1 VQWSNGATNITM
13 KFDRMGRRVEYIEA
27 VGNATNT
34 HHRFVYDGYLCIQR
48 LDAAANNAIDL
59 IFAWDPAESVATRPL
74 MIEKH
79 GKCMLYVTH
88 DGNKNVSDLLFFNG
102 GSGVAAHYEY
112 APFGALTA
120 STRNSTS
127 TAYDF
132 RTYNPFR
139 FSSEYADD
147 ALGLVYYNYRHYEPV
162 MGRWLQRDRCVLT
175 PLNPYLFLVNRASGI
190 DCLGK
195 YDEWVHYYLMYL
207 LMREYGYDESAAKT
221 MAEGSQYP
229 DGESLWASLFLVQ
242 FDAMYI
248 PNLITFQTK
257 YQETLHN
264 LNGLGVGKLEKYQ
277 CCIREA
283 INSITKGENLKE
295 MDYFKVGVLVHAL
308 GDTYAHFKLVKGSDG
323 KSYGPMIGH
332 FEDGKKPDDPH
343 NNIER
348 FRKYLQELERLIPHN
363 QNYRLDD
370 HIYGYMSN
378 RAWIYWD
385 KDGYYSPPKVLSYKE
400 QIKLLYGE
408 KHLRFETM
416 TVERTDQRDDVVK
429 KLVVQIKECLERA
442 RGK

>member
-1 VQWSNGATNITM
+1 
-13 KFDRMGRRVEYIEA
+13 
-27 VGNATNT
+27 
-34 HHRFVYDGYLCIQR
+34 
-48 LDAAANNAIDL
+48 
-59 IFAWDPAESVATRPL
+59 
-74 MIEKH
+74 
-79 GKCMLYVTH
+79 
-88 DGNKNVSDLLFFNG
+88 
-102 GSGVAAHYEY
+102 
-112 APFGALTA
+112 
-120 STRNSTS
+120 
-127 TAYDF
+127 
-132 RTYNPFR
+132 
-139 FSSEYADD
+139 
-147 ALGLVYYNYRHYEPV
+147 

-429 KLVVQIKECLERA
+429 KLFVQIKECLERA